1 MSQKNPVT
9 QPGIDPG
16 TVRLVAQHLNN
27 YATSGPY
34 FIRRENK
41 LPTKQVTLR
50 RIFLFH
56 MLKVD
61 KLVNKFP
68 SFNDTCMFITV
79 PTTIISSE
87 PHRLASVRTYD
98 EEYRNPI

>member
-1 MSQKNPVT
+1 
-9 QPGIDPG
+9 
-16 TVRLVAQHLNN
+16 
-27 YATSGPY
+27 
-34 FIRRENK
+34 
-41 LPTKQVTLR
+41 
-50 RIFLFH
+50 